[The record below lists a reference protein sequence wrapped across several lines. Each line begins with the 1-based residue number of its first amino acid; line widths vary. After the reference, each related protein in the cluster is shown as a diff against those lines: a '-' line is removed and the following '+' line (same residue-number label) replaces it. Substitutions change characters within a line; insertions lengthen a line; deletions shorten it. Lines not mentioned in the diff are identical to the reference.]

1 LAKHEG
7 KAGVNTCLAL
17 GVVDQLTWVTAMR
30 LLLPLLIVLPG
41 LALAAPPAQAQRQV
55 PKIGNICPMGYVD
68 MLNGKCSTLGLMN
81 YTVQPT
87 NGKACPSGWMN
98 VGGNYCRKK

>member
-1 LAKHEG
+1 LAKHEV
-7 KAGVNTCLAL
+7 KAVDHTCLAL
-17 GVVDQLTWVTAMR
+17 GVVEPLIWVTAMR

-41 LALAAPPAQAQRQV
+41 LALATPPAQAQRQV
-55 PKIGNICPMGYVD
+55 PKIGDICPMGYVD

-81 YTVQPT
+81 YTVEPT
-87 NGKACPSGWMN
+87 NGKACPEGWMN